1 VLGLIYIF
9 VTAKP
14 ISLRRLSLL
23 FFVTLI
29 FSSAFL
35 GVSPMK
41 HQSSQAIIIASSITA
56 LAWSLPLIQ
65 VLCATVWRR
74 RLSLRALTPVS
85 GAVLWTYGLGLA
97 TLLGTIG
104 QLISSTRHFMLG
116 SLFGLAIVAIP
127 IGFALY
133 VGSRSVTPL
142 RRR

>member
-1 VLGLIYIF
+1 MLGLIYIF

-29 FSSAFL
+29 LSSAFL
-35 GVSPMK
+35 GVSPMT
-41 HQSSQAIIIASSITA
+41 HQCSQAIIIASSITA
-56 LAWSLPLIQ
+56 LVWSLPLIQ

-74 RLSLRALTPVS
+74 RVSLRALTPVS

-97 TLLGTIG
+97 TLLGTMG

-116 SLFGLAIVAIP
+116 SLFGPTIVALP